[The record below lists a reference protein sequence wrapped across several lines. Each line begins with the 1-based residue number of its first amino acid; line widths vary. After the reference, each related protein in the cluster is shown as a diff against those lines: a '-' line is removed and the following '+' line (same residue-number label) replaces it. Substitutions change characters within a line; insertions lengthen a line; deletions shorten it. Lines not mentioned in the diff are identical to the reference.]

1 MIGGLVR
8 KGLFYILV
16 IITWEVASELSLWPS
31 FLFPSPAEVFQT
43 LVEGF
48 SDKTFVFGIVASLR
62 RILIG
67 YFISVF
73 SGVLLGLAIGRNR
86 FLKETVGSLILGLQT
101 LPSV

>member
-31 FLFPSPAEVFQT
+31 FLFPSPVEVLQT
-43 LVEGF
+43 LFQGF
-48 SDKTFVFGIVASLR
+48 SDKTFVLGIAASLR

-73 SGVLLGLAIGRNR
+73 AGVLLLAANAQERY
-86 FLKETVGSLILGLQT
+86 
-101 LPSV
+101 